1 MITDL
6 SLSPRGV
13 FRRLPCRSAL
23 ILSAGLLL
31 LGCETNDPPIQRTV
45 TGVVA
50 VPAGDQAQF
59 SSRESDIVSRMLAA
73 VFGEP
78 AQAEIAG
85 LTPLSGALV
94 QLVRLDESGSVIE
107 VIASDVTDGS
117 GAYRFDTTPIPA
129 STLAVRVTG
138 DTDTL
143 RAIVTGL
150 TVDVTPASE
159 AVVRAIINEVIT
171 PSTGSVRLSNFDVT
185 EVASLTQLVSSMDV
199 DVAGLTVG
207 EAIDQIT
214 ASASPLLVR
223 LATGFSAPG
232 VVTTLENMS
241 FGGVDFVPVLI
252 EPSAAGSGDGGL
264 ELRTGSATWGFFS
277 FNVVSGQAF
286 GLRTRHDL
294 EGVMPA
300 ENALD
305 DIAGTQHILTGDGQ
319 MVVGSSA
326 DVTVVGALTADA
338 RFMVY
343 PRAVES
349 GDTTRGRGIRMAT
362 SRSPTVRLDNTVLD
376 PEGEGTEYHLIR
388 LRETLSGADGGQNFI
403 ALSAET
409 GTLSFNS
416 ELEMLSEGS
425 TNVLN
430 ELRSVGPIAADRLRI
445 DLDSASVSTDNPAI
459 DNIDA
464 GYLVILDGST
474 QMFRSDG
481 NVLGQGYTTRDGDLL
496 VMQTSSNLF
505 QLSLDVL
512 ANDVDADMGDMLEI
526 TGVAQG
532 TLAGTVIVN
541 AARNGILYM
550 PPADFG
556 SVTTETFTYTVS
568 DGVDAATAT
577 VTLNITE
584 ASAPPVAGDDSY
596 SVAFESVDNVLDVLA
611 NDTDPDLGDRL
622 AIVDVLT
629 DDPGLPV
636 GSVVEI
642 VDNRLQYTSAPG
654 HTGAVEFQYVVEDSA
669 GERTTASVTVTTRA
683 AGENGAPVPGD
694 DGFTLA
700 VNSGETSLDVLANDV
715 DPDLGDVLTI
725 TAFVPPVNGTVTI
738 ALESDRLLYTPNT
751 DYEGSDSFV
760 YTVSDGTVTADATV
774 NVTVT
779 AGNTA
784 PVAADDT
791 WNFILADNDGAGPPA
806 AQPATNIVDREIGIA
821 IRKAAD
827 LNDNILSGTYNLVQ
841 HAGYLSAGTD
851 YAVGT
856 GYDYGTLSFDGEGAI
871 DTGVIYTRH
880 TSLDVDAARAGL
892 PALLETALPQTPA
905 SVAGAYDVAA
915 DGALTL
921 NLVSGDKTITGSGA
935 ISLDGEVATIAVRIQ
950 QSGIDIGRGLL
961 FLIRQH

>member
-6 SLSPRGV
+6 SLSRRDV
-13 FRRLPCRSAL
+13 FRRLPCRSVL

-31 LGCETNDPPIQRTV
+31 LGCETNDPLVQRTV

-59 SSRESDIVSRMLAA
+59 SSREPGIVSRMLAA

-78 AQAEIAG
+78 AQAEISG
-85 LTPLSGALV
+85 LTPLQGALV

-107 VIASDVTDGS
+107 VIASDVTDGG
-117 GAYRFDTTPIPA
+117 GAYQFDTTPTPA

-150 TVDVTPASE
+150 TVNVTPASE
-159 AVVRAIINEVIT
+159 AVVRAIIDEVVT
-171 PSTGSVRLSNFDVT
+171 PSTGSIRLSNFDVT

-199 DVAGLTVG
+199 DVTGLTVG
-207 EAIDQIT
+207 DAIDRIT

-252 EPSAAGSGDGGL
+252 EPSGADSGDGGV
-264 ELRTGSATWGFFS
+264 ELQTGSATWGFFS
-277 FNVVSGQAF
+277 FNVVSGQTF

-294 EGVMPA
+294 EAVLPA

-343 PRAVES
+343 PRAVEA
-349 GDTTRGRGIRMAT
+349 GDTVRGRGIRMAT
-362 SRSPTVRLDNTVLD
+362 SRTPTVRLDNTVLD
-376 PEGEGTEYHLIR
+376 PDGEGTEYHLVR
-388 LRETLSGADGGQNFI
+388 LRETLSGADGGRNFI

-654 HTGAVEFQYVVEDSA
+654 HTGAVEFQYVVEDST

-683 AGENGAPVPGD
+683 AGENSAPVPGD
-694 DGFTLA
+694 DDFTLA
-700 VNSGETSLDVLANDV
+700 VNSGETGLDVLANDL

-725 TAFVPPVNGTVTI
+725 TAVAPATNGTVTI
-738 ALESDRLLYTPNT
+738 APEGDRLLYTPNP
-751 DYEGSDSFV
+751 DYAGPESFL

-774 NVTVT
+774 DVTVT
-779 AGNTA
+779 AVNTA
-784 PVAADDT
+784 PVAADDA
-791 WNFILADNDGAGPPA
+791 WNFVRAGNDGAAPPA

-841 HAGYLSAGTD
+841 QAGYLSADTD
-851 YAVGT
+851 YAVGA
-856 GYDYGTLSFDGEGAI
+856 GYDYGTLSFDGEGNVDSGA
-871 DTGVIYTRH
+871 IYTRH
-880 TSLDVDAARAGL
+880 TSLDVAAARAGS

-921 NLVSGDKTITGSGA
+921 NLAIGDKTITGSGA

-950 QSGIDIGRGLL
+950 QNGIDTGRGLL
-961 FLIRQH
+961 FLLRQH